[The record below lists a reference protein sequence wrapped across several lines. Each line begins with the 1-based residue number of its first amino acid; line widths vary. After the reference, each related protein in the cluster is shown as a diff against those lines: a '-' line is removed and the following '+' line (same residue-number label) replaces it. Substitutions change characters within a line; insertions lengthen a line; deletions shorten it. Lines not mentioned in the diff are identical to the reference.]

1 MFLVCREEV
10 VERIAARVVDE
21 FGRLDLREC
30 RGGKVGF
37 MVALEGIDGSGVST
51 HSKLVVDVLKRVV
64 EGGWYRVL
72 YSKEPTRGPL
82 GFILWEV
89 IQGFLPDLDDPPIL
103 TLLFAADRFYHLYT
117 MPISGNLKGIVDA
130 LASGY
135 IVVLDRYKY
144 SSLAYQ
150 SAFAPR
156 GRKAPMEWIAV
167 VNAYAP
173 PAHILVYLDVDPQTA
188 VSRIAKDRLDV
199 HLFENAAKLGV
210 VRDSFLK
217 LVEYLRE
224 NPEYPSEN
232 LDHLLWLRTIPHRDC
247 LYPPKPW
254 PYVLIIEEASRGIER
269 GVEETLEQIVLG
281 LVGAAIERDLLVPR
295 K

>member
-1 MFLVCREEV
+1 MVCREEV
-10 VERIAARVVDE
+10 VEHVTARVIDE
-21 FGRLDLREC
+21 FGKLELREC

-51 HSKLVVDVLKRVV
+51 HSRLVVDVLKRVV

-89 IQGFLPDLDDPPIL
+89 VQGLLPGLDDPPIL
-103 TLLFAADRFYHLYT
+103 ALLFAADRFYHLYT

-150 SAFAPR
+150 SALAPK
-156 GRKAPMEWIAV
+156 GLKAPMDWIAV

-188 VSRIAKDRLDV
+188 VSRIARDRLDV
-199 HLFENAAKLGV
+199 HLFENAGKLGI
-210 VRDSFLK
+210 VRDCFLK
-217 LVEYLRE
+217 LVEQLKKK
-224 NPEYPSEN
+224 PEYPPEN
-232 LDHLLWLRTIPHRDC
+232 PDHLLWLRTIPHQDC

-254 PYVLIIEEASRGIER
+254 PHVLVVEEASE
-269 GVEETLEQIVLG
+269 GVERDIKETLEQIVLE
-281 LVGAAIERDLLVPR
+281 LVKAAIKRDLLTPR

>member
-1 MFLVCREEV
+1 MFLACREEV
-10 VERIAARVVDE
+10 VKHVTARVIDE
-21 FGRLDLREC
+21 FGKLDLREC
-30 RGGKVGF
+30 RDGKVGF

-64 EGGWYRVL
+64 EGGWYRVI
-72 YSKEPTRGPL
+72 YSKEPTQGPL

-89 IQGFLPDLDDPPIL
+89 IQGFLPGLDDPPIL
-103 TLLFAADRFYHLYT
+103 ALLFAADRLYHLYT
-117 MPISGNLKGIVDA
+117 MPVSGNLKGIVDA

-156 GRKAPMEWIAV
+156 GRKAPMDWIAV

-173 PAHILVYLDVDPQTA
+173 PAHILVYIDVDPQTA
-188 VSRIAKDRLDV
+188 VSRIAKERLDV

-210 VRDSFLK
+210 VRDNFLK
-217 LVEYLRE
+217 LVEQLKE
-224 NPEYPSEN
+224 KPEYPPEN
-232 LDHLLWLRTIPHRDC
+232 PDHLLWLRTIPHRDC

-254 PYVLIIEEASRGIER
+254 PYVLVVEEASG
-269 GVEETLEQIVLG
+269 GVERDIKETLEQIVLG
-281 LVGAAIERDLLVPR
+281 LVGAAIERGLLVPR